1 MTRNNWLRTLFL
13 KTLAIAVAALSVC
26 VNMYAQQ
33 NQEKAGDRYGI
44 TVLGV
49 YDYSRTFAHQ
59 GGVDVAGHMPF
70 HTYIE
75 ADAGFEFLGPNI
87 LAGTL
92 VARPKLPLKVGE
104 LFLDAA
110 VHLRAFNTFGT
121 GTFALAASVGYRMDY
136 VSVQLG
142 IQRTAL
148 HDFRKVPGNG
158 ESDIVE
164 PNMIFRLAVNV
175 RPSTSPWNIS
185 LGAGNFTLYQYERLY
200 YPIFF
205 LGGHVDL
212 TAHLTLQAEVDF
224 KFSGMFNMTTHFNE
238 LTARAGLTYNF

>member
-1 MTRNNWLRTLFL
+1 MTKNNGLGTSFL

-26 VNMYAQQ
+26 VNMYARQ
-33 NQEKAGDRYGI
+33 NQEKAGDRYGV

-49 YDYSRTFAHQ
+49 YDDSRTFAHQ
-59 GGVDVAGHMPF
+59 GGVDIAGHMPF

-110 VHLRAFNTFGT
+110 VHLRAFNSFGT
-121 GTFALAASVGYRMDY
+121 GTFALAASLGYRMDY

-142 IQRTAL
+142 IQRTAI
-148 HDFRKVPGNG
+148 HDFRKMPGDKG
-158 ESDIVE
+158 SDIVE
-164 PNMIFRLAVNV
+164 PNLVFRVAVNV
-175 RPSTSPWNIS
+175 RPHTSPWNIS
-185 LGAGNFTLYQYERLY
+185 LGAGNFNLYQYERLY

-205 LGGHVDL
+205 LGGHYDF
-212 TAHLTLQAEVDF
+212 TEHLTLQAEVDL

-238 LTARAGLTYNF
+238 LTARAGLTYSF

>member
-1 MTRNNWLRTLFL
+1 MTKNKGQRTSFL
-13 KTLAIAVAALSVC
+13 KTLAIAVAALFVC
-26 VNMYAQQ
+26 VNMYARQ
-33 NQEKAGDRYGI
+33 NQEKADDRYGI

-59 GGVDVAGHMPF
+59 GGVDIAGHMPF

-110 VHLRAFNTFGT
+110 VHLRSFNTFGI
-121 GTFALAASVGYRMDY
+121 GTFALAASLGYRMDY
-136 VSVQLG
+136 VSAQLG
-142 IQRTAL
+142 IQRTAI
-148 HDFRKVPGNG
+148 HDFRKMPGDKG
-158 ESDIVE
+158 SDIVE
-164 PNMIFRLAVNV
+164 PNLVFRVAVNV
-175 RPSTSPWNIS
+175 RPQTSPWNIS
-185 LGAGNFTLYQYERLY
+185 LGAGNFNLYQYERLY

-205 LGGHVDL
+205 LGGHYDF
-212 TAHLTLQAEVDF
+212 TEHLTLQAEVDL

-238 LTARAGLTYNF
+238 LTARAGLTYSF